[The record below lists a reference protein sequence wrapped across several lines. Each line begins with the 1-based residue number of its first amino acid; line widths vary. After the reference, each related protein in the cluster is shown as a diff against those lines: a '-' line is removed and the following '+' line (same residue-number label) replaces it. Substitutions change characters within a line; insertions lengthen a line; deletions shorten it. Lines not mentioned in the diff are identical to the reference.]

1 MFDENK
7 LAMCNITRTIRE
19 DPDGSIA
26 QEQGGGEKEDPDAQ
40 DAVQPITDPLSK
52 TRLWWILE
60 IIPISHTYEKTKGR
74 WKTKWR

>member
-40 DAVQPITDPLSK
+40 DAVQPTTDPLSK
-52 TRLWWILE
+52 SLFWRILE
-60 IIPISHTYEKTKGR
+60 TIPTSHIFETTQGR
-74 WKTKWR
+74 PKRIWR